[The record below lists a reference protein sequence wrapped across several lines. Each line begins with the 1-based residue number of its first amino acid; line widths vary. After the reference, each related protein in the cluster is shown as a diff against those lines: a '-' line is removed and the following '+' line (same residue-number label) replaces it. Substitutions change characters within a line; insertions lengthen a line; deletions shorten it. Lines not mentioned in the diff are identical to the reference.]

1 MAVTRKEDKY
11 TALSINYNF
20 SVIALE
26 ILALET
32 LASLRTKT
40 STFLRELGRRLPIAT
55 GDTRETAFLFQ
66 RLSIAVR
73 RFDAICIR
81 NRADNG
87 SMRHGSMGQMG
98 HIF

>member
-1 MAVTRKEDKY
+1 MVVTRKEDKY

-20 SVIALE
+20 NVIALE

-55 GDTRETAFLFQ
+55 GDTCETAFLFQ

-73 RFDAICIR
+73 RFNAICIR
-81 NRADNG
+81 NRTDNG
-87 SMRHGSMGQMG
+87 SMGHGSMGQMG